1 MKKEQIIELL
11 KVVQIKKEEAINLKN
26 YDTATQMREKEKD
39 LLKKLE
45 EIEQKIDEPNIKLGL

>member
-11 KVVQIKKEEAINLKN
+11 KMVQTKKEEAINLKN
-26 YDTATQMREKEKD
+26 YDSATQMHEKEKD